1 MEILFLK
8 NKIKDKVYKYV
19 EKFLFENR
27 EIWNRFVFI
36 NENGV
41 NKKISLMKL
50 WDLIKTKKQYE
61 DLEKLFWNEINKY
74 YLEVIEINLKDNF
87 NILMESLN
95 FLQDNWFFSSIF
107 FEVKGNLIFIFNK
120 LNFLISN
127 KEILELKNND
137 LWIDLPSNQLVYEI
151 NSLFLLSFSLSN
163 KTNFN

>member
-1 MEILFLK
+1 MK

>member
-120 LNFLISN
+120 LNF
-127 KEILELKNND
+127 
-137 LWIDLPSNQLVYEI
+137 
-151 NSLFLLSFSLSN
+151 F
-163 KTNFN
+163 NFK